1 MDRDRRARL
10 LQDRGTARPVLPPRG
25 RGRAGRRP
33 GAAGDAGDAG
43 RRTGGAAMKSVIV
56 DKIASVTQ
64 ACALGPELRLSSDIP
79 AEEGVVIVAEV
90 LTNKSTYNTLELT
103 SGRMA
108 KVVKG
113 DIVVGALGPRRAL
126 FGYSGHVPP
135 AVKAGDI
142 IQMLNIGGVL
152 GICDSA
158 NPDKGRPFDCRV
170 LGVVLHFPY
179 LGERIGV
186 PARVG
191 YKPLDSD
198 AKLDTHGVPVVA
210 LAGTCMEAGK
220 TAAACAVISR
230 MRHRGLVVDAFKATG
245 VSLRRDILAM
255 EDAGARRSA
264 IFTDLG
270 IVTTTRANGP
280 ALTRTMLTELA
291 AGKPD
296 VLVFELGDGILGTYG
311 VDAILE
317 CPDIRAALRAVLL
330 SANDPVA
337 AWGGVKL
344 LRERFSIEPCVVT
357 GPATDNQV
365 GVEIIASQMGVPAFN
380 AISNGAALGDRV
392 IEAIGLTPAQ
402 AAPR

>member
-1 MDRDRRARL
+1 MVSGMR
-10 LQDRGTARPVLPPRG
+10 
-25 RGRAGRRP
+25 
-33 GAAGDAGDAG
+33 
-43 RRTGGAAMKSVIV
+43 SVVV
-56 DKIASVTQ
+56 DKVASVAQ
-64 ACALGPELRLSSDIP
+64 ACGLSHEVRISADIP
-79 AEEGVVIVAEV
+79 SEEGVVVVVEV

-108 KVVKG
+108 KVGKG
-113 DIVVGALGPRRAL
+113 DIVVGALGHRKAL

-135 AVKAGDI
+135 SLQAGDV

-152 GICDSA
+152 GICDSI
-158 NPDKGRPFDCRV
+158 NPDKGKPFDCRV
-170 LGVVLHFPY
+170 LGVALHFPY

-191 YKPLDSD
+191 HRRLDLAARLDSRR
-198 AKLDTHGVPVVA
+198 VPVVA

-220 TAAACAVISR
+220 TAAACAIISR
-230 MRHRGLVVDAFKATG
+230 MRHRGLVIDAFKATG

-280 ALTRTMLTELA
+280 ALTRTMLTELS

-296 VLVFELGDGILGTYG
+296 VIVFELGDGILGTYG

-317 CPDIRAALRAVLL
+317 CPDIRDALTGVVL

-344 LRERFSIEPCVVT
+344 LRERFGIEPCAVT
-357 GPATDNQV
+357 GPSTDNQV
-365 GVEIIASQMGVPAFN
+365 GVEIITSQMGVPAFN
-380 AISNGAALGDRV
+380 AMSAGAALGDRV
-392 IEAIGLTPAQ
+392 MEAVGLAREPA
-402 AAPR
+402 A

>member
-1 MDRDRRARL
+1 MVNEMRSI
-10 LQDRGTARPVLPPRG
+10 V
-25 RGRAGRRP
+25 
-33 GAAGDAGDAG
+33 
-43 RRTGGAAMKSVIV
+43 V
-56 DKIASVTQ
+56 DKVASVTQ
-64 ACALGPELRLSSDIP
+64 ACGLSHEVRVTSDIP
-79 AEEGVVIVAEV
+79 AEEGVVVAVEV

-108 KVVKG
+108 KVGKG
-113 DIVVGALGPRRAL
+113 NIVVGALGHRNAL
-126 FGYSGHVPP
+126 FGYSGHVPQSVQP
-135 AVKAGDI
+135 GDI

-152 GICDSA
+152 GICDSVT
-158 NPDKGRPFDCRV
+158 PEKGKPFDCRV
-170 LGVVLHFPY
+170 LGSVLHFPY

-191 YKPLDSD
+191 YKRLDFE
-198 AKLDTHGVPVVA
+198 AKLDTRAVPVVA

-220 TAAACAVISR
+220 TAAACAVVSR
-230 MRHRGLVVDAFKATG
+230 MRHRGFVVDAFKATG

-255 EDAGARRSA
+255 EDAGARQSM

-270 IVTTTRANGP
+270 VVSTTRLNGP

-296 VLVFELGDGILGTYG
+296 AIVFELGDGILGTYG

-317 CPDIRAALRAVLL
+317 CPDIRSALTGVIL

-344 LRERFSIEPCVVT
+344 LRERFGIEPCVVT

-365 GVEIIASQMGVPAFN
+365 GVEIITTQLGVPAFN
-380 AISNGAALGDRV
+380 AMTNGALLGDTV
-392 IEAIGLTPAQ
+392 IKAVGVKAS
-402 AAPR
+402 R

>member
-1 MDRDRRARL
+1 MVNGMR
-10 LQDRGTARPVLPPRG
+10 
-25 RGRAGRRP
+25 
-33 GAAGDAGDAG
+33 
-43 RRTGGAAMKSVIV
+43 SVVV
-56 DKIASVTQ
+56 DKVASVTQ
-64 ACALGPELRLSSDIP
+64 ACGLSNEVRIATDNIP
-79 AEEGVVIVAEV
+79 SEEGVVVVVEV

-113 DIVVGALGPRRAL
+113 DIV
-126 FGYSGHVPP
+126 
-135 AVKAGDI
+135 
-142 IQMLNIGGVL
+142 QMLNIGGVL

-179 LGERIGV
+179 LGERIGI

-191 YKPLDSD
+191 HKPLDFE

-255 EDAGARRSA
+255 EDAGARNSM

-270 IVTTTRANGP
+270 IVTTTRVNGP
-280 ALTRTMLTELA
+280 ALTRTMLTELS

-296 VLVFELGDGILGTYG
+296 VIVFELGDGILGTYG

-317 CPDIRAALRAVLL
+317 CPDIRAALTGVVL

-344 LRERFSIEPCVVT
+344 LRERFGVEPCVVT
-357 GPATDNQV
+357 GPSTDNQV
-365 GVEIIASQMGVPAFN
+365 GVEIIREQMQVEAFN
-380 AISNGAALGDRV
+380 AIGSAAELGDRV
-392 IEAIGLTPAQ
+392 IEALGLQ
-402 AAPR
+402 AAAAA

>member
-1 MDRDRRARL
+1 MVNGMR
-10 LQDRGTARPVLPPRG
+10 
-25 RGRAGRRP
+25 
-33 GAAGDAGDAG
+33 
-43 RRTGGAAMKSVIV
+43 SVVV
-56 DKIASVTQ
+56 DKVASVTQ
-64 ACALGPELRLSSDIP
+64 ACGLSNEVRIATENIP
-79 AEEGVVIVAEV
+79 SEEGVVVVVEV

-113 DIVVGALGPRRAL
+113 DIVVGALGHRKAL

-135 AVKAGDI
+135 SVKAGDI

-152 GICDSA
+152 GVCDSV
-158 NPDKGRPFDCRV
+158 NPDKGQPFDCRV

-191 YKPLDSD
+191 HKKLDQA

-255 EDAGARRSA
+255 EDAGARNSA

-280 ALTRTMLTELA
+280 ALTRTMLTELSV
-291 AGKPD
+291 GKPD
-296 VLVFELGDGILGTYG
+296 VIVFELGDGILGTYG

-317 CPDIRAALRAVLL
+317 CPDIRAALTGVIL

-337 AWGGVKL
+337 AWGGVKI
-344 LRERFSIEPCVVT
+344 LRERFGIDPCVVT
-357 GPATDNQV
+357 GPSTDNAV
-365 GVEIIASQMGVPAFN
+365 GVEIITTQMGVSAFN
-380 AISNGAALGDRV
+380 AMTNGAALGDRV
-392 IEAIGLTPAQ
+392 IEAIGVKAGG
-402 AAPR
+402 AK